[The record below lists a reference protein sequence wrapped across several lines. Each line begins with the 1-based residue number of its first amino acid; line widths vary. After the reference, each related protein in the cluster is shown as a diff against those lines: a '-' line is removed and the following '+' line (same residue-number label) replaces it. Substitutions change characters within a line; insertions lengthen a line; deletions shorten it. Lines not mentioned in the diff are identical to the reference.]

1 MTPASKNLRICA
13 HVTQRGLSEGTET
26 KMKKKEFCG
35 LSSSVTRSIQA
46 DITLLGLLHLQRGNF
61 FIYDCSEQKF
71 QFALRLEMVL
81 KIAEL

>member
-35 LSSSVTRSIQA
+35 LSSSVTRS
-46 DITLLGLLHLQRGNF
+46 TLLGLLHLQRGNF